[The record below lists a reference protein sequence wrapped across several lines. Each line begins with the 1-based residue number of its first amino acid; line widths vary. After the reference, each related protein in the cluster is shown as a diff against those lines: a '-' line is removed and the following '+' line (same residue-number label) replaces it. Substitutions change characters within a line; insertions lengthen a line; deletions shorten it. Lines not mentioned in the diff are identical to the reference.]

1 MPWFLKS
8 DPHILEG
15 FLSTLMHTYIQI
27 TSGVYELTRRPGC
40 LFPSF
45 SISLFFLSFF
55 FFAAPQGMQDLHS
68 LTRAWSLCLLS
79 GSARSSLLAHQGSR
93 SLFILL
99 VLSPPLWPV
108 CPPSSPTHPTFIHST
123 NISRPLR
130 APPGATG
137 KMRR

>member
-15 FLSTLMHTYIQI
+15 FLSTLRHTYIQI

-45 SISLFFLSFF
+45 SISLFIRFFFFCRTSRHAGSSFPDQNMDPVPLEWKCTVLTSSPPGKSLLIHSFCSFLSF
-55 FFAAPQGMQDLHS
+55 
-68 LTRAWSLCLLS
+68 LS
-79 GSARSSLLAHQGSR
+79 
-93 SLFILL
+93 FM
-99 VLSPPLWPV
+99 SPFLPYHL
-108 CPPSSPTHPTFIHST
+108 TFIHST
-123 NISRPLR
+123 NISRPLW